1 MASVGR
7 QVRQAFYGEEAQRIQ
22 RGKDEIKV
30 MVRYPEEDRKS
41 IGNLESMR
49 IRNDLGDEIPFIS
62 VASAT
67 FGKAY
72 SKIEREN
79 GDRVVTVSAD
89 VDSGSV
95 EPRIVTA
102 DITNNFIPKLR
113 DQYPQLEFDLEG
125 TSSETVKLINE
136 LTVASI
142 AALFLIYI
150 LIAIP
155 LKSYLQPIIKMSVI
169 PFGLI
174 GAVIGHIVLDEAIS
188 MFSLFGI
195 VALAGVVVNDS
206 IIMVDFINKAR
217 EAGRSIVDAVVESG
231 TQRFRAIVLTSL
243 TTAAGLMPIMTETST
258 QAQFVIPMAISIAF
272 GIVFATV
279 ITLFLIPCLYVILDD
294 LINFLQSFRSIAP
307 AQDSNS

>member
-1 MASVGR
+1 MSINVKILRKVSKMNCLNKLKEYNGVFDIRSSLSVGGEEIKLDVKPEAESLGLSMASVGR

-155 LKSYLQPIIKMSVI
+155 LKSYLQP
-169 PFGLI
+169 
-174 GAVIGHIVLDEAIS
+174 
-188 MFSLFGI
+188 
-195 VALAGVVVNDS
+195 
-206 IIMVDFINKAR
+206 
-217 EAGRSIVDAVVESG
+217 
-231 TQRFRAIVLTSL
+231 
-243 TTAAGLMPIMTETST
+243 
-258 QAQFVIPMAISIAF
+258 
-272 GIVFATV
+272 
-279 ITLFLIPCLYVILDD
+279 
-294 LINFLQSFRSIAP
+294 
-307 AQDSNS
+307 

>member
-1 MASVGR
+1 M
-7 QVRQAFYGEEAQRIQ
+7 
-22 RGKDEIKV
+22 
-30 MVRYPEEDRKS
+30 
-41 IGNLESMR
+41 
-49 IRNDLGDEIPFIS
+49 
-62 VASAT
+62 
-67 FGKAY
+67 
-72 SKIEREN
+72 
-79 GDRVVTVSAD
+79 
-89 VDSGSV
+89 DSGSV

-102 DITNNFIPKLR
+102 DITNNFIPELR
-113 DQYPQLEFDLEG
+113 DQFPQLEFDLEG

-155 LKSYLQPIIKMSVI
+155 LKSYLQPIIIMSVI

-307 AQDSNS
+307 AQNSNS